1 VSFALDVNVLLY
13 ASDQASPFHGGA
25 LRFLK
30 KVSEGREAFYLT
42 WPTVMSYLR
51 IATHP
56 GVFEVPL
63 SPEEAAEN
71 VEQLLA
77 LPHVRVLGERD
88 EFWKAWREATEGLVV
103 RGNLVPDAHVSA
115 ILLQHGVKV
124 LYTNDRDFSRF
135 PFLEPRNPF

>member
-1 VSFALDVNVLLY
+1 MSFALDVNVLLY
-13 ASDQASPFHGGA
+13 ASDQASPFQTKA
-25 LRFLK
+25 LQFLK
-30 KVSEGREAFYLT
+30 RATEGREAFYVT
-42 WPTVMSYLR
+42 WPTVMAYLR

-71 VEQLLA
+71 VETLLA
-77 LPHVRVLGERD
+77 LPHVRVLGER
-88 EFWKAWREATEGLVV
+88 ESFWDAWKEAVAGLVV
-103 RGNLVPDAHVSA
+103 RGNLVPDAHVAA

-135 PFLEPRNPF
+135 PFVEVRNPF